1 MKWMEFNK
9 LMIVEDSQM
18 NQNESGNQAPSPS
31 SSLPT
36 SRTTYPGMNDDR
48 MKHT

>member
-1 MKWMEFNK
+1 MEFDEM
-9 LMIVEDSQM
+9 MIAKDLET
-18 NQNESGNQAPSPS
+18 NQNESVNQAPSPS